1 MRVLQ
6 VSPDLSLEIHD
17 DGLVRLVSRDVA
29 RDRDLDCAGAVV
41 IHAAEV
47 DPLIAALMEVPSL
60 RYFR

>member
-29 RDRDLDCAGAVV
+29 RDREPDCAGVVV
-41 IHAAEV
+41 IYSSEV
-47 DPLIAALMEVPSL
+47 DPLIAALMEAQWRPSSQ
-60 RYFR
+60 